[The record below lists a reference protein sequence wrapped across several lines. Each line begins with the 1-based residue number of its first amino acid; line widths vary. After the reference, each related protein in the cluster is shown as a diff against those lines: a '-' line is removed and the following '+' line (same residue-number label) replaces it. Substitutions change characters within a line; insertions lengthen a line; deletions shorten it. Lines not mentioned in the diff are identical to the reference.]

1 MRGDD
6 QPSRYPPRGVWFG
19 LILSAG
25 LAGLLLGQDA
35 PDPSGPSTPT
45 DSVVFSAQ
53 RVWRWAGAD
62 GYYLY
67 LQGESAVL
75 QGVRRHSV
83 ARGRRSHCPA
93 PLRW

>member
-45 DSVVFSAQ
+45 DSRGVLGPA
-53 RVWRWAGAD
+53 RVALGWRRRV
-62 GYYLY
+62 LP
-67 LQGESAVL
+67 LPQGESAVL
-75 QGVRRHSV
+75 QGVNGIRS
-83 ARGRRSHCPA
+83 RGRRSHCPA